1 MKHAVITL
9 IGIVALTLLAT
20 QTVFSN
26 DDIERKPYKSMKN
39 TVASDMRNN
48 ADKNVYQKECGS
60 CHFAYPPGLLPQRSW
75 QKIMDTLHDH
85 FGDNAELS
93 ADTHQAVYKFLMANS
108 AEQSPVQH
116 SKKFIKSLNSAEVPL
131 RITQLPYFKHEHRE
145 IPKRMVSDN
154 PKVNSL
160 SQCDRCHQDAESG
173 AFRESRINIPG
184 FGRWDD

>member
-1 MKHAVITL
+1 MKYAVITL
-9 IGIVALTLLAT
+9 MAIVTLTLFAT
-20 QTVFSN
+20 QTAFS
-26 DDIERKPYKSMKN
+26 DDDHERKSQQSSKR
-39 TVASDMRNN
+39 VAASGMQNDI
-48 ADKNVYQKECGS
+48 YQKECGS

-93 ADTHQAVYKFLMANS
+93 PDTHQTIHKFLVANS
-108 AEQSPVQH
+108 AEQSAMQH
-116 SKKFIKSLNSAEVPL
+116 SKKFIKSLNSADVPL

-145 IPKRMVSDN
+145 IPNRMVGDN
-154 PKVNSL
+154 PKVKGL
-160 SQCDRCHQDAESG
+160 SQCDRCHQDANTG